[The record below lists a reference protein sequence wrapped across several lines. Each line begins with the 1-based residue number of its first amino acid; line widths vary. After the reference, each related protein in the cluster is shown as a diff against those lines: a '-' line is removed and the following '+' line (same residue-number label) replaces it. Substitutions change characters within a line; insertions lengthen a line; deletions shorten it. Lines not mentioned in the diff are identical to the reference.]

1 MPPHTAFLGYL
12 PYNVTE
18 DSIKEFIRGLNTSV
32 VCLPSE
38 PSNPARLKG
47 FGYID
52 FEDLDSLFNA
62 LSLNEESLNNQRI
75 RVDIADQT
83 QDKNRD
89 DGSFG

>member
-1 MPPHTAFLGYL
+1 MPPHTAFLGHL

-47 FGYID
+47 FGYIE

-62 LSLNEESLNNQRI
+62 LSLSEESLNNRRI
-75 RVDIADQT
+75 
-83 QDKNRD
+83 
-89 DGSFG
+89 